1 MRKLWCVALG
11 LVVLWVPTTSAA
23 LLTPNSFGASSTALG
38 SNLSS
43 IFDGSGLF
51 GNLHNTLANDMWL
64 AENVNSGSPLPFVE
78 ISAGFGQGS
87 MIRSLKIWN
96 YNSGDLAQGAKR
108 VEIRYTSG
116 GFNMSAGIYTLS
128 QGTGGALG
136 GQIIVLPTDILASS
150 IQILI
155 LDNYG
160 NASNVGL
167 SEVQFYSNN
176 LLEGFDTGF
185 GGGTGGDGTGGG
197 GTGGSGTGGS
207 GNGGSGTGGSGTGGS
222 GNGGSGTVP
231 TGTTPTNVEE
241 IPEPG
246 TWLMVAAGVAL
257 LGIRRKR

>member
-11 LVVLWVPTTSAA
+11 LGVLLTPTTSAS
-23 LLTPNSFGASSTALG
+23 LLTPNSFGATSTASG
-38 SNLSS
+38 SVNSL
-43 IFDGSGLF
+43 FDGSGLF
-51 GNLHNTLANDMWL
+51 GNLHNTLAGDMWL
-64 AENVNSGSPLPFVE
+64 ADNVNTGSPSPYVE
-78 ISAGFGQGS
+78 VNAGFGQGS

-96 YNSGDLAQGAKR
+96 YNSGDLGQGAKR

-136 GQIIVLPTDILASS
+136 GQIIVLPTDVLASS

-160 NASNVGL
+160 NESNVGL

-176 LLEGFDTGF
+176 LLEEFDSGF
-185 GGGTGGDGTGGG
+185 G
-197 GTGGSGTGGS
+197 
-207 GNGGSGTGGSGTGGS
+207 GGSGTGGSGTGGS
-222 GNGGSGTVP
+222 GTGGSGTGGSGTSGSGTGGSGTVP

-257 LGIRRKR
+257 IGIRRKR